1 MYTVGTI
8 LLHSMVISIERVNVF
23 IAFRT
28 MTDIMVSPEVHRIY
42 IGVNR
47 DIIFSRKKR
56 EETMVG
62 KSQKEAL
69 NVGIR
74 NAWWC

>member
-1 MYTVGTI
+1 M

-28 MTDIMVSPEVHRIY
+28 VPDTMVSPEVHRIY

-47 DIIFSRKKR
+47 DIILSRKKD
-56 EETMVG
+56 G
-62 KSQKEAL
+62 
-69 NVGIR
+69 
-74 NAWWC
+74 